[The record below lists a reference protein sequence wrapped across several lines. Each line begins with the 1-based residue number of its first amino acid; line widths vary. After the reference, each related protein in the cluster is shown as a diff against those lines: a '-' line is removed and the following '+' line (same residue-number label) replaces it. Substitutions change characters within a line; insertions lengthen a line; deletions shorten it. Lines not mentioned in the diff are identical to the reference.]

1 MKRLSFTMWLVL
13 VVCIVPI
20 NVQAQDGLYPRCM
33 MLEEIDWEAY
43 SAARVDIERK
53 HPSLT
58 SSGEV
63 KVIVSTDTWRIM
75 SEEGLVRVQYEDLA
89 CILLHPDDA
98 EDLARA
104 LRLLA
109 TTPEDEK
116 ISRRGLAWSLSVSP
130 GSYWQIG
137 TLVLRSAPS
146 AFLGAEIPPD
156 QMGKFA
162 EAIDRVL
169 KELPPYGEDEG
180 SDSR

>member
-1 MKRLSFTMWLVL
+1 MKRLSFATWVVL
-13 VVCIVPI
+13 VVCVVGTIY
-20 NVQAQDGLYPRCM
+20 VQAQDGLYPPCK
-33 MLEEIDWEAY
+33 MLEEIDWEVY

-58 SSGEV
+58 SSGEI
-63 KVIVSTDTWRIM
+63 KGIVSTDTWRIM
-75 SEEGLVRVQYEDLA
+75 SEEELVRIQYEDHA
-89 CILLHPDDA
+89 CVLLHPDDA
-98 EDLARA
+98 EDLVRA

-146 AFLGAEIPPD
+146 AYFGGEIPPD
-156 QMGKFA
+156 QMDKFA
-162 EAIDRVL
+162 DAIERVL
-169 KELPPYGEDEG
+169 KEL
-180 SDSR
+180 SSRP